1 MAATRNLMA
10 PNTDP
15 TDEELDH
22 VMVAA
27 RDEARR
33 KRALAQAKV
42 DREMHEAVA
51 PAAARIPRHHAARR
65 AS

>member
-1 MAATRNLMA
+1 MMATRDLMA
-10 PNTDP
+10 PNTEP
-15 TDEELDH
+15 TDEELDR

-33 KRALAQAKV
+33 KRALAQAKL
-42 DREMHEAVA
+42 DGEIRDAVA
-51 PAAARIPRHHAARR
+51 AAAARIRMHLAARR